1 VSTGNVPGELKIL
14 DSKGCAGSIP
24 ALGSVFGIY
33 AGAETTWLRA
43 AETRPAL
50 PAQNWGNPV
59 EWSETNKAGITA
71 LGTIRLAFALSW

>member
-1 VSTGNVPGELKIL
+1 
-14 DSKGCAGSIP
+14 
-24 ALGSVFGIY
+24 
-33 AGAETTWLRA
+33 
-43 AETRPAL
+43 L